1 MKNHVEKNKNRAF
14 FAFFTSV
21 FGKTRA
27 FLKTLILQDESFS
40 PDLRAISTVLLFSAY
55 LPSY

>member
-1 MKNHVEKNKNRAF
+1 MKKKYVKNHGWLAKNRAF

-27 FLKTLILQDESFS
+27 LKKTNF
-40 PDLRAISTVLLFSAY
+40 TG
-55 LPSY
+55 